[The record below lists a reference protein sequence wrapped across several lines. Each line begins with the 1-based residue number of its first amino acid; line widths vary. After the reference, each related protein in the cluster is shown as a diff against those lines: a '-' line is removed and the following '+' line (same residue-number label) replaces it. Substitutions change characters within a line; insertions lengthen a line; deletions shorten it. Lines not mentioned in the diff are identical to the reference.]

1 MVRLKI
7 LGFTGL
13 IVALTSGV
21 FASMEGGYDRDTKHG
36 YVQRDTIRDDVL
48 KNEVSRK
55 NENFNTSVPD
65 VDDGDE
71 IVSVVKRKGSKRAS
85 SD

>member
-21 FASMEGGYDRDTKHG
+21 FASMEGSYDRDTKHG

-55 NENFNTSVPD
+55 NENFNTSIPD

-71 IVSVVKRKGSKRAS
+71 IVNVVKRKGSERAS